1 MAWLVQTMKDVASC
15 DKLRLGASS
24 LWPADFRMRQLTWG
38 NTQES
43 ALVQKV
49 TWGSETSQ
57 YPEEEKPNGIPIVA
71 ASEKGI
77 AQTQ

>member
-1 MAWLVQTMKDVASC
+1 MAWLIQTMKGVASC

-24 LWPADFRMRQLTWG
+24 LWPADSRMSKLAWG
-38 NTQES
+38 NTQELPLL
-43 ALVQKV
+43 AGEI
-49 TWGSETSQ
+49 TRGSETSQ

-77 AQTQ
+77 AQT